1 MSFQNNHRAVELED
15 SPGRKAPGKIS
26 RSSCSWAKGA
36 WMSLS
41 NTQSSRILQTS
52 DDGGSTSTP
61 GEAVAGIVCSHSKIL
76 LFYTKMKP
84 FPVQLVPVALSLFHV
99 APWEGRASHSLCSH
113 PFKYWSAVLEVPL
126 ESSPGWTDLTPSGFP
141 PRAGSPALRSLWPS
155 FGPPP
160 VCPHLCGLWGPELG
174 TVLQGRPDKCWVKHL

>member
-1 MSFQNNHRAVELED
+1 MTSPCFQMSFQNNHRAVELED

-61 GEAVAGIVCSHSKIL
+61 GEAVAGIDCSHSKIL

-99 APWEGRASHSLCSH
+99 APWEGSAPVLFAATLLSTGALC
-113 PFKYWSAVLEVPL
+113 
-126 ESSPGWTDLTPSGFP
+126 
-141 PRAGSPALRSLWPS
+141 LRSHWNL
-155 FGPPP
+155 
-160 VCPHLCGLWGPELG
+160 
-174 TVLQGRPDKCWVKHL
+174 LQGEQT

>member
-26 RSSCSWAKGA
+26 RSSRSWAKGA
-36 WMSLS
+36 WASLS
-41 NTQSSRILQTS
+41 NSQASRILQTS
-52 DDGGSTSTP
+52 VDGGSTTTP
-61 GEAVAGIVCSHSKIL
+61 GEAVAGIDYSHSQIL

-99 APWEGRASHSLCSH
+99 APWEGRASRSLCSH
-113 PFKYWSAVLEVPL
+113 PFKYWSIVLRSHW

-141 PRAGSPALRSLWPS
+141 PRAGSPALWSLWPS
-155 FGPPP
+155 FGPSP

-174 TVLQGRPDKCWVKHL
+174 TVLLGRPGKCWVKHL